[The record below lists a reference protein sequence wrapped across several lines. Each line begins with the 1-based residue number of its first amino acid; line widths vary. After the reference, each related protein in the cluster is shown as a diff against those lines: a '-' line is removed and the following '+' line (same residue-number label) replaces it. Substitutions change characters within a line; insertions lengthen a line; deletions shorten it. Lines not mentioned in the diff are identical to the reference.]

1 MNFIVIIF
9 NEHDKKRLFKGKHE
23 RWFRMSV
30 SINVLKVF
38 KRTDKCLDDKV

>member
-9 NEHDKKRLFKGKHE
+9 NEHDKKRLFKGRDG
-23 RWFRMSV
+23 RWFTMTV

-38 KRTDKCLDDKV
+38 KRTDKCLDDKT